1 MADVDVR
8 RQSTEQQRNPS
19 GQSLERSGQGSGLQR
34 RGAYPSDYSS
44 GYLSPFALN
53 TADFFNTSPFS
64 LMRRFMEEIDR
75 GFEGY
80 GGRRGGGELRHWSPT
95 VEVTERDGKL
105 EVVADLPGIKEDDVK
120 VEVTDEGLVIR
131 GERKQE
137 HEERREGYHRSERS
151 YGQFYRLIPLP
162 ENADLEQARAEF
174 RNGELRISLPVPERH
189 RKAREIP
196 IHTSTAERKEPLSQT
211 AGAQQSR
218 KAVG

>member
-1 MADVDVR
+1 MSEID
-8 RQSTEQQRNPS
+8 NKK
-19 GQSLERSGQGSGLQR
+19 QSLERSRQGGELQR
-34 RGAYPSDYSS
+34 RGAYPSLFASS
-44 GYLSPFALN
+44 PAE
-53 TADFFNTSPFS
+53 FFNTSPFS
-64 LMRRFMEEIDR
+64 LMRRFTEEMDR
-75 GFEGY
+75 VFEQY
-80 GGRRGGGELRHWSPT
+80 GGRREGGEMANWSPA

-105 EVVADLPGIKEDDVK
+105 EVAADLPGVKEDDVK

-137 HEERREGYHRSERS
+137 REERREGYHRSERS

-162 ENADLEQARAEF
+162 ENAELDQARAEF
-174 RNGELRISLPVPERH
+174 RNGELRVTLPVPERQ
-189 RKAREIP
+189 RKSREIP